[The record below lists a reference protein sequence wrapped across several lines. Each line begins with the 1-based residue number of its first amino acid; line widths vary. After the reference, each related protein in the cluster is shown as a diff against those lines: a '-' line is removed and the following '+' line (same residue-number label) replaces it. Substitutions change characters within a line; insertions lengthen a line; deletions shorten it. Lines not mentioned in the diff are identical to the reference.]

1 MDMMNA
7 QCFKSTAILR
17 QTLRIFGVK
26 IDCTAICIE
35 LTNQSHGAVLVFLMR
50 TLLASG
56 RPETF
61 LDQPPSERLP

>member
-1 MDMMNA
+1 MATNKQHRADHVPQINRDH
-7 QCFKSTAILR
+7 CR
-17 QTLRIFGVK
+17 R
-26 IDCTAICIE
+26 IE
-35 LTNQSHGAVLVFLMR
+35 LTTQSHGAVLVFLMR